1 MGSPSWSSVHRHAAE
16 DALLHLV
23 VVADRGASGCLALPA
38 DVTASPATTNALE
51 VLVKWVEHATAAR
64 LDDVVVLGR
73 DQQFVAEVKADI
85 LDHLASFDVIDRE
98 GEAHVAVAEWH
109 ASRV

>member
-23 VVADRGASGCLALPA
+23 VGADRGACGCFTLPA
-38 DVTASPATTNALE
+38 DVTASPAAANALE
-51 VLVKWVEHATAAR
+51 VLVKRVEHAATAR

-73 DQQFVAEVKADI
+73 DQQFVAQIEADI
-85 LDHLASFDVIDRE
+85 LDHLASLDVIDRE
-98 GEAHVAVAEWH
+98 GEAHV
-109 ASRV
+109 